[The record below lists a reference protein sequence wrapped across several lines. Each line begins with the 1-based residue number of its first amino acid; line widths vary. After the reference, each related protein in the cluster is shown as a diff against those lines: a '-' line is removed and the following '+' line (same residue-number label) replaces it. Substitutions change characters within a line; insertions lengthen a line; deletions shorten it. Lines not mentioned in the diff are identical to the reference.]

1 MKNFIK
7 LVIKKNLG
15 IVSIDCD
22 LNPLEVSRG
31 SYMHFLA
38 KAMGTFSLF
47 DYGGGEVLCP

>member
-31 SYMHFLA
+31 SYMHFS
-38 KAMGTFSLF
+38 GEGYGDIFSI
-47 DYGGGEVLCP
+47 